1 MTGEAAMRTVALR
14 LVVALAALYQT
25 VEPPGH
31 GRLASPRTISR
42 LLHARVVQDGDVL
55 QKLVDLV
62 VDQPLS
68 EPPQSG

>member
-1 MTGEAAMRTVALR
+1 MRTVALR
-14 LVVALAALYQT
+14 LVVALAALDQT